1 MPVVPNSLSVE
12 PLYSGN
18 TNITANRAQDRRNL
32 TFNYRQNSP
41 FMNDF
46 VANVSEEQLEEITHT
61 LQVNM
66 VSESLNNEVSPNSLS
81 LSNAVNN
88 RDRDS
93 SNNSLTHNNLV
104 CGVILVDERITLRNS
119 QHNEFAEPF
128 YKNYTV
134 LGSIV
139 LGRCNY
145 SGEELRRCLQSQLS
159 SVLESSQKITF
170 LTKEG

>member
-18 TNITANRAQDRRNL
+18 TNITANRAQDRHNL

-41 FMNDF
+41 FVNDF

-61 LQVNM
+61 LHVNM
-66 VSESLNNEVSPNSLS
+66 VSESLNNINEMSSNSLS
-81 LSNAVNN
+81 SNAVNN
-88 RDRDS
+88 RDS
-93 SNNSLTHNNLV
+93 SNNSLNYNNLV
-104 CGVILVDERITLRNS
+104 CGVIVVDERITLRNS

-128 YKNYTV
+128 YKNYIV
-134 LGSIV
+134 LGSVV

-159 SVLESSQKITF
+159 SVLESSQKFTF